1 MKLLEN
7 LAVVYTVTRVTYAIF
22 SVWRDLQFLD
32 NKLLMD
38 DFRQSRFEAER
49 RRVEIEA
56 LLSNRK
62 PFVLNGQQYRVE
74 KVVP

>member
-1 MKLLEN
+1 MKN
-7 LAVVYTVTRVTYAIF
+7 F
-22 SVWRDLQFLD
+22 
-32 NKLLMD
+32 LMD